1 MEAAKIRLANVEQ
14 IITSRCDG
22 VKAQFAREIQKEP
35 QFIARW
41 WAVSESQRRNIGSN
55 IARHIENIFDLPS
68 GWLDQLHDN
77 ANDLEVNPKKRAA
90 LRIASG
96 DTHTVTLR
104 KAAIVDQR
112 LRLTFID
119 ELKGNLM
126 LLSTDSDAYAIQLQ
140 GHNPIIWLHNRW
152 LIVVEPNTPIAPDEC
167 LLLTLKTGE
176 ILLRLLV
183 HDSPLQMAVRN
194 PATGEQEVILHDQIT
209 KAEYAYIGIPPSK
222 VAPTD

>member
-1 MEAAKIRLANVEQ
+1 MDIDDIRLANIEAAIKAHCGGVRSALARK
-14 IITSRCDG
+14 IGRDPTS
-22 VKAQFAREIQKEP
+22 
-35 QFIARW
+35 IARW
-41 WAVSESQRRNIGSN
+41 WLTSKHKRKVGYES
-55 IARHIENIFDLPS
+55 AREIEQALGIPT
-68 GWLDQLHDN
+68 GWIDQLHDN